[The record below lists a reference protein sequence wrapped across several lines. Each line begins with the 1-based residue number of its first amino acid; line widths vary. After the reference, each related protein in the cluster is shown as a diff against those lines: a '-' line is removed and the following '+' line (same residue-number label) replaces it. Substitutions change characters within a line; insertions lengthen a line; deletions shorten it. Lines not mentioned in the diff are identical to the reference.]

1 MPYICNYTNINL
13 NSKVIVFDTSKTSNR
28 LKEIMIPYLFSKID
42 INLKNNKDNEN
53 IIIYIDEIWK
63 YISLSNNQNIE
74 SIIYSLYKSI
84 RKNKAS
90 IVSITQDITDLFM
103 YQKGSFGKS
112 ILNNSAFKVFFKLEF
127 ADSEILKKLNIID
140 DKILNEMSRLD
151 KKMAIITLNN
161 NIVTVNIKSSDIER
175 KIILGKKDEDF
186 SSS

>member
-1 MPYICNYTNINL
+1 
-13 NSKVIVFDTSKTSNR
+13 
-28 LKEIMIPYLFSKID
+28 
-42 INLKNNKDNEN
+42 
-53 IIIYIDEIWK
+53 
-63 YISLSNNQNIE
+63 
-74 SIIYSLYKSI
+74 
-84 RKNKAS
+84 
-90 IVSITQDITDLFM
+90 M

-161 NIVTVNIKSSDIER
+161 NIVTINIKSSDIER